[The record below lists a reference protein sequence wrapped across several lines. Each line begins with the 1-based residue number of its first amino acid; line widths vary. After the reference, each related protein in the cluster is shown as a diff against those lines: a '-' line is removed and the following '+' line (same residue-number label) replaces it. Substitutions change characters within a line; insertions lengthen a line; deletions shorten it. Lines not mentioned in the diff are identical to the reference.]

1 MQHDPLPCSAARP
14 ALAAQPPRA
23 RARGA
28 DACEAVIAQFSTDEL
43 HVAAHNTLHTCFSTQ
58 RNDGILSSCCSGPPH
73 WCRWRCRCAWWW
85 PRRCAAWG
93 GWTRRRRTSKCWQV
107 GSPTARHRRL
117 DRLRGTGPG
126 WFGHTNPRSITCPQL
141 LLSLAVSQTHCP
153 LLPGWVTEGEAAF
166 GEMSGSA
173 PVSIHQ
179 QALRGIALVR
189 AWMLLLHAC
198 LLDCQAL

>member
-1 MQHDPLPCSAARP
+1 M
-14 ALAAQPPRA
+14 
-23 RARGA
+23 
-28 DACEAVIAQFSTDEL
+28 
-43 HVAAHNTLHTCFSTQ
+43 
-58 RNDGILSSCCSGPPH
+58 LSSCCPGPPH

-93 GWTRRRRTSKCWQV
+93 GWMRRRRTLKCWQV

-117 DRLRGTGPG
+117 DRLLGTGPG
-126 WFGHTNPRSITCPQL
+126 WFGHSNPCSITCPQL

-189 AWMLLLHAC
+189 ALDAAAAC
-198 LLDCQAL
+198 LLAGLPSSMAAAAWLFPAACDQPPWLHPTFCPSRLIAPGGAGAR